1 MKRKFILSTVTLV
14 LFVAIGFQSCDDDD
28 GYSLGDFWVDI
39 ATVETDDNSS
49 AYWFILDDGTTLWP
63 AASDIQYLPK
73 QGQRIILNYSI
84 LSNQKNEF
92 DHYIKINYIWD
103 ILTKKTIVLTAT
115 NADSIGNDPVKINDM
130 WIGNHYLNVNFLFN
144 YGGIRPHAIN
154 LVENSLIPDPQD
166 GKIHLEF
173 RHNAY
178 GSTNNRL
185 YNGLVCFDLK
195 SYQNSSTDS
204 VTFAIKVLDWNT
216 RDDVTYDI
224 VYKYGV
230 NSTENATKSKNTSIG
245 SSFEFY

>member
-1 MKRKFILSTVTLV
+1 MKRKFILGTITLAM
-14 LFVAIGFQSCDDDD
+14 FVAIGLQSCDDSDD
-28 GYSLGDFWVDI
+28 YSLGDFWVDI
-39 ATVETDDNSS
+39 ATIETDNNSS

-63 AASDIQYLPK
+63 AASDIQYLPEK
-73 QGQRIILNYSI
+73 GQRIILNYSI
-84 LSNQKNEF
+84 LSDQKDGF
-92 DHYIKINYIWD
+92 DHYIRINYIWN

-130 WIGNHYLNVNFLFN
+130 WIGNHYLNVDFSFN

-178 GSTNNRL
+178 GSTSNRL
-185 YNGLVCFDLK
+185 YDGLVCFDLK
-195 SYQNSSTDS
+195 PYQNNSTDS

-216 RDDVTYDI
+216 GDDVTYDI
-224 VYKYGV
+224 VYKYGE
-230 NSTENATKSKNTSIG
+230 NSTENATKSKNTSVV

>member
-1 MKRKFILSTVTLV
+1 MKRKFILSTIILAM
-14 LFVAIGFQSCDDDD
+14 FVAIGFQSCEDND

-84 LSNQKNEF
+84 LSDQKNEF

-130 WIGNHYLNVNFLFN
+130 WIGNHYLNVDFLFN

-195 SYQNSSTDS
+195 PYQNSSTDS

-230 NSTENATKSKNTSIG
+230 NSTENTTKSKNTSIG

>member
-1 MKRKFILSTVTLV
+1 MKRKFILSTITLAM
-14 LFVAIGFQSCDDDD
+14 FVAIGFQSCDDNN

-84 LSNQKNEF
+84 LSDQKNEF

-130 WIGNHYLNVNFLFN
+130 WIGNHYLNVDFLFN

-195 SYQNSSTDS
+195 PYQNSSTDS

>member
-1 MKRKFILSTVTLV
+1 MKRKFILSTIILAM
-14 LFVAIGFQSCDDDD
+14 FVAIGFQSCDDND

-130 WIGNHYLNVNFLFN
+130 WIGNHYLNVDFLFN

-195 SYQNSSTDS
+195 PYQNSSTDS

>member
-1 MKRKFILSTVTLV
+1 MKRKFILSTITLAM
-14 LFVAIGFQSCDDDD
+14 FVAIGFQSCDDND

-130 WIGNHYLNVNFLFN
+130 WIGNHYLNVDFLFN

-195 SYQNSSTDS
+195 PYQNSSTDS

>member
-1 MKRKFILSTVTLV
+1 MKRKFILGTITLAM
-14 LFVAIGFQSCDDDD
+14 FVAIGLQSCDESDD
-28 GYSLGDFWVDI
+28 YSLGDFWVDI

-130 WIGNHYLNVNFLFN
+130 WIGNHYLNVDFLFN

-195 SYQNSSTDS
+195 PYQNSSTDS

>member
-1 MKRKFILSTVTLV
+1 MKRKFILSAITLAM
-14 LFVAIGFQSCDDDD
+14 FVAIGFQSCDDNN

-115 NADSIGNDPVKINDM
+115 NVDSIGNDPVKINDM
-130 WIGNHYLNVNFLFN
+130 WIGNHYLNVDFLFN

-195 SYQNSSTDS
+195 PYQNSSTDS

-245 SSFEFY
+245 SSFKFY